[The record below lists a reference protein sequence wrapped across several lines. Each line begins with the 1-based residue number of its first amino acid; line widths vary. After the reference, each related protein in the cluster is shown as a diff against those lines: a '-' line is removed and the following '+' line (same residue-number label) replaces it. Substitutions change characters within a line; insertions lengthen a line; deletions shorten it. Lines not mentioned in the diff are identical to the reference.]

1 MFYSFAD
8 KKRDLS
14 DILTTVIRD
23 EPRFISN
30 FNRIVRCG
38 GDGHSWNDD
47 TLTPAYVKYV
57 KCVSKYQ
64 GIFDFLPEEAA
75 KLRVGDTLV
84 PVGGSAIFIVTDI
97 NKTNVGIAL
106 LSSNGSSTT
115 TYSLPENG
123 WKFRIVSRVDRD
135 QVNDDVAEFNA
146 VQTVTRYIV
155 TSASDTELY
164 SIDNRVNRQTAVT
177 LSDLARDLNVISL
190 FGFCYSDK
198 KMAGG
203 LYYYATD
210 EGALEIDAQSALLDS
225 YLVNDAAQLVMAE
238 GGEPMQILCSPGQAR
253 VISCEYKDRLQ
264 ILRSDDR
271 RGAYVAVVVNEI
283 NGRGLTV
290 MVDPDVPDTDCW
302 LIDPTGF
309 GLAIES
315 VYDYDA
321 SLNGFD
327 GIRRKVEANVT
338 FEFKNPKQ
346 RCCRIKNLKNSTGF
360 KGV

>member
-1 MFYSFAD
+1 MLYSFAN

-14 DILTTVIRD
+14 DILTTIIKD

-38 GDGHSWNDD
+38 VDGHSWNDD
-47 TLTPAYVKYV
+47 VLTPAYVKYA
-57 KCVSKYQ
+57 SNYQ
-64 GIFDFLPEEAA
+64 GVFEFCTEEVA

-84 PVGGSAIFIVTDI
+84 PVGGSAVFIVAEI
-97 NKTNVGIAL
+97 NKNSVDLDL

-115 TYSLPENG
+115 VYSLPENG
-123 WKFRIVSRVDRD
+123 WTFRIVSRVDRD
-135 QVNDDVAEFNA
+135 QVNDAEVSEFNA
-146 VQTVTRYIV
+146 VQTVTKYIV
-155 TSASDTELY
+155 TSSSDTEWG
-164 SIDNRVNRQTAVT
+164 SIDNKVNRQTAVT
-177 LSDLARDLNVISL
+177 LSDLARDLNIMSL

-203 LYYYATD
+203 LYYYATGF
-210 EGALEIDAQSALLDS
+210 GALEIDAGGAVLDS
-225 YLVNDAAQLVMAE
+225 GLVDGAARSVMTA

-253 VISCEYKDRLQ
+253 IIACEYKDRLQ
-264 ILRSDDR
+264 ILRADDR

-290 MVDPDVPDTDCW
+290 MADPDVPDTDCW
-302 LIDPTGF
+302 LLDTSCF

-321 SLNGFD
+321 PLDGFD

-346 RCCRIKNLKNSTGF
+346 RCCRIKNLKNSIGF

>member
-1 MFYSFAD
+1 MLYSFAN
-8 KKRDLS
+8 KKRDLT
-14 DILTTVIRD
+14 DILTTIIRD

-38 GDGHSWNDD
+38 EDGHSWNDD
-47 TLTPAYVKYV
+47 ILTQAYVQYV
-57 KCVSKYQ
+57 SNYQ
-64 GIFDFLPEEAA
+64 GIFEFSPEEVA
-75 KLRVGDTLV
+75 KLHVGDTLV
-84 PVGGSAIFIVTDI
+84 PVGGSAIFIVAEI
-97 NKTNVGIAL
+97 NKNSVDLDL

-115 TYSLPENG
+115 VYSLPENG
-123 WKFRIVSRVDRD
+123 WTFRIVSRVDWD
-135 QVNDDVAEFNA
+135 QVKVAEVSEFNA

-155 TSASDTELY
+155 TSTSGIEWG
-164 SIDNRVNRQTAVT
+164 SIDNQVNRQTAVT
-177 LSDLARDLNVISL
+177 LSDLARDLNIMSL
-190 FGFCYSDK
+190 FGCCYGDK

-203 LYYYATD
+203 LYYYATGS
-210 EGALEIDAQSALLDS
+210 GALEIDAGEAVLDID
-225 YLVNDAAQLVMAE
+225 LVNAAAQSVMTK
-238 GGEPMQILCSPGQAR
+238 GGEPMQILCSPRQAR
-253 VISCEYKDRLQ
+253 ALSREYKDRLQ

-283 NGRGLTV
+283 NGRGLAL

-302 LIDPTGF
+302 LLDKSCF

-321 SLNGFD
+321 PLDGFD

-346 RCCRIKNLKNSTGF
+346 RCCRIKNLKNSIGF